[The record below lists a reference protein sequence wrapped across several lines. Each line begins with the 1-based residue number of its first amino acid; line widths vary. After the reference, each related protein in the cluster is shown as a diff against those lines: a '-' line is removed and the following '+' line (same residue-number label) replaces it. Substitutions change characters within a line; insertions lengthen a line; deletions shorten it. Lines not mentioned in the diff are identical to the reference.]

1 MSFQNDDLLLVN
13 RSGTSFKTEYGLL
26 RERIIEGVGGATVS
40 ETEPTG
46 EHEGDLWYQPS
57 TDRLFVWVV
66 SNTTGVVTSVTV
78 RNGGSG
84 YTSNV
89 TNVETIGGDGEGLT
103 LDIQAGVGGNY
114 ASPTVNQGGSGYAV
128 GNVVFLTGAGNQN
141 GSANVTAVNTVAT
154 GAWEA
159 VGAGADNDPFL
170 PLAGGNM
177 TGGVTQTETAITAGS
192 FDLSAGNFF
201 SAGAITIPS
210 PTNGVNGQS
219 GLIRITDSAVSF
231 TTGVMTNIPTAVTA
245 PAIIPFYVES
255 DTVVRLGD
263 PVEVA

>member
-13 RSGTSFKTEYGLL
+13 RAGTSFKTEYGLL

-57 TDRLFVWVV
+57 TDSLFVWV
-66 SNTTGVVTSVTV
+66 
-78 RNGGSG
+78 
-84 YTSNV
+84 
-89 TNVETIGGDGEGLT
+89 GD
-103 LDIQAGVGGNY
+103 A
-114 ASPTVNQGGSGYAV
+114 
-128 GNVVFLTGAGNQN
+128 
-141 GSANVTAVNTVAT
+141 AT
-154 GAWEA
+154 GAWEPA
-159 VGAGADNDPFL
+159 GAGGDFL
-170 PLAGGNM
+170 PLAGGNL
-177 TGGVTQTETAITAGS
+177 TGGVTQTEVAITAS
-192 FDLSAGNFF
+192 DFDLSAGNFF